1 MLVGVIFPPSWC
13 QGWGGQGNAAC
24 QHLRRAPAALQEPGP
39 CCFVSLQEQGW
50 RLASN
55 CTKKKARKPTLN
67 CQHSFDAGGEVL

>member
-24 QHLRRAPAALQEPGP
+24 QHLRRAPAALHKPGP

-55 CTKKKARKPTLN
+55 CTKKKKGKKAHVKLPAQL
-67 CQHSFDAGGEVL
+67 